1 MKKVVPRIQRPLLR
15 KMQGAFSFYAIGNC
29 AAFPMTQKSAPHGSH
44 CGGMEFVASRD
55 AHSREE
61 EICRKRPR
69 SARECAKAHSFLFYR
84 KFLKSS
90 EMVYNEQEIKNDIT
104 KERREASR

>member
-1 MKKVVPRIQRPLLR
+1 MLLR
-15 KMQGAFSFYAIGNC
+15 QPRFLLYRKLRRISYQA
-29 AAFPMTQKSAPHGSH
+29 KSAP
-44 CGGMEFVASRD
+44 RD

-69 SARECAKAHSFLFYR
+69 SARECAKAHSFLIYR

>member
-1 MKKVVPRIQRPLLR
+1 MDCNI
-15 KMQGAFSFYAIGNC
+15 FIIEFYNKEGK
-29 AAFPMTQKSAPHGSH
+29 TAP
-44 CGGMEFVASRD
+44 RD

-69 SARECAKAHSFLFYR
+69 SARECAKAHSFLLYR

-104 KERREASR
+104 KERRWASPMTLYMEFFVLVYGKLHYLTIEKESL